1 MVLFPFIFK
10 RFRKVVKL
18 GIVRAAIVSAIIL
31 TYAVFSEY
39 LLQYNNP
46 ASGVHSLFD
55 SLWWVMQT
63 VTTVG
68 YGDTPIVGFYARLNG
83 MFIMVAGIGSIG
95 FILANLGV
103 SIVDS
108 QLARRLGQAKTK
120 MKQHI
125 VICNYNDQAS
135 EIAEDIISEGR
146 SVLLLTNTKP
156 KIEES
161 NVEYVIGSCLVKEDL
176 MKAGINKSDF
186 VVILPDRRNESEDP
200 AAVDAKS
207 LVAAMTVRKINPDA
221 YIIAELLQRASEI
234 HAIEIGV
241 DEIVIRGNISSMLIS
256 NAILNPGVSKLYSEL
271 LSVNGKL
278 KFNESAIESN
288 FLGKPF
294 LEFKEYMEK
303 AGKIILALR
312 KGDDLLFSPDPDSKI
327 DANYTIFISSN
338 KTP

>member
-1 MVLFPFIFK
+1 VVLFPFIFK
-10 RFRKVVKL
+10 RFRKVVKI
-18 GIVRAAIVSAIIL
+18 GIVRSVIVSVIIL

-46 ASGVHSLFD
+46 ASGIHSLFD

-68 YGDTPIVGFYARLNG
+68 YGDTPVVGFYARLNG
-83 MFIMVAGIGSIG
+83 IFIMVAGIGSIG

-103 SIVDS
+103 SIVNS
-108 QLARRLGQAKTK
+108 QLARKLGQARTK
-120 MKQHI
+120 MKEHV

-135 EIAEDIISEGR
+135 EIAEDIIAEGR
-146 SVLLLTNTKP
+146 SVLLLTNAKP

-161 NVEYVIGSCLVKEDL
+161 NVDYVIGSCLVKEDL

-200 AAVDAKS
+200 AAIDAKS
-207 LVAAMTVRKINPDA
+207 LVAAMTIKKINPDV
-221 YIIAELLQRASEI
+221 YIVAELLQRASEI
-234 HAIEIGV
+234 HAREIGV

-278 KFNESAIESN
+278 KFNESAIGPE

-294 LEFKEYMEK
+294 LELKEYMEK
-303 AGKIILALR
+303 TGKIILALR
-312 KGDDLLFSPDPDSKI
+312 KGDDLFFSPDPKSKI
-327 DANYTIFISSN
+327 DANYAIFITSN
-338 KTP
+338 KPA